1 MLKIRIN
8 HTLRVGKRGRA
19 IATPMVLVAFLLQI
33 FVVQTHV
40 HFPAATSADIGH
52 AASGAPSHALRLAKD
67 TGDAAMA
74 HCPWC
79 KAILASGSYLP
90 LAALPIALPVAFR
103 FLDPISQHDLA
114 VFSASSHAWQSRAP
128 PA

>member
-1 MLKIRIN
+1 
-8 HTLRVGKRGRA
+8 
-19 IATPMVLVAFLLQI
+19 MVLIAFLLQI

-52 AASGAPSHALRLAKD
+52 AASGAPSDALRLAKH

-79 KAILASGSYLP
+79 QAVLASGNYLP
-90 LAALPIALPVAFR
+90 PTALPIALPVAFG
-103 FLDPISQHDLA
+103 FLDPIIQHA
-114 VFSASSHAWQSRAP
+114 PAAISASSHAWHSRAP